1 MQQSFVITP
10 PTYGDSPV
18 NRGIPLTDAISKKNI
33 FHTPWSSRSSFML
46 KMNKNKVAILGFDK
60 IRNSKVASC
69 VFGGNKKNKLPA
81 SSFFF
86 LQKSGLRNTCSFFFS
101 LRMNLETISAH
112 LDYILFYV
120 SVTDSQS
127 LLVLQE
133 FINHIK
139 VGTCTGPG
147 TWLIVH
153 TKLVMGIGWIFIIDH
168 RFKVNERLSI
178 IIG

>member
-33 FHTPWSSRSSFML
+33 FHTSWSSRSSFML

-69 VFGGNKKNKLPA
+69 VLGGNKKKTSCLPHH
-81 SSFFF
+81 FFF

-120 SVTDSQS
+120 SVTVTSS
-127 LLVLQE
+127 STG
-133 FINHIK
+133 IHK
-139 VGTCTGPG
+139 PYKGWYMYGTRYVVNCTY
-147 TWLIVH
+147 
-153 TKLVMGIGWIFIIDH
+153 
-168 RFKVNERLSI
+168 
-178 IIG
+178 